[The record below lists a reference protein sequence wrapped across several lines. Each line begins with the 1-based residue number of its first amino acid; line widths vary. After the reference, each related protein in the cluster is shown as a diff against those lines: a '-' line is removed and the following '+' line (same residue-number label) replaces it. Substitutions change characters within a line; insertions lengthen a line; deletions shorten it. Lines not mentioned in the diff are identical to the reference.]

1 MTGQALNISKIAS
14 YITGTAAAIG
24 VFWGVF
30 KFVNTTNQNNCAV
43 QEMSIKIDSLYS
55 KVNNTYAQ
63 SDRLNRSL
71 QELQLDIVGLDM
83 SLDRT
88 QKSYAKYLMHDKTL
102 TKEEFYQYMDG
113 LTVEKVSWQDTL
125 KTSIKIHKK
134 Q

>member
-1 MTGQALNISKIAS
+1 MTGQALNISKIVS

>member
-24 VFWGVF
+24 VLWGVF

-125 KTSIKIHKK
+125 KTSIKIYKK

>member
-1 MTGQALNISKIAS
+1 MAEKILNISKIAS

-125 KTSIKIHKK
+125 KTSIKIYKK

>member
-1 MTGQALNISKIAS
+1 MAEKILNISKIAS

-24 VFWGVF
+24 VLWGVF

-125 KTSIKIHKK
+125 KTSIKIYKK